1 MLTVVILCLKF
12 DQHQDIVILT
22 TILLGWVYVG
32 VKCNDLAISLQI
44 NLSWNG
50 TENELGHI

>member
-1 MLTVVILCLKF
+1 MLTVVIFCLEF

-22 TILLGWVYVG
+22 TILLGWVCG
-32 VKCNDLAISLQI
+32 GKCNDLAISLQI

-50 TENELGHI
+50 TENELGLI